1 MIKKICILFI
11 IIIIF
16 SNLHADDYYINKIFT
31 AIEDN
36 DINYI
41 KYILENDTQ
50 SLKYRLP
57 KDYENNLE
65 GATPLLYAIYNDKKE
80 IIKLFIDNTDVSYL
94 KDKDDKNY
102 NSIMYAAAF
111 SDIDTLKLIAE
122 KAPSL
127 INSETEFRVNILHIA
142 SSHNNYEV
150 IEYICTNFN
159 IDINYR
165 DIDGW
170 TPLYH
175 AANSQS
181 IESYRLL
188 IKLGANTQITD
199 NNGMYPSTRL
209 RELVM
214 MKYNELS
221 DNDRELFEAIRD
233 NDIKKL
239 KKSIENGANVNAED
253 GYGLSALHFAIRNKN
268 IKAVDVLLDCENINL
283 ESTLPNGYYTAL
295 DNFSREAV
303 YIGGA
308 TPLLYAIFKSNG
320 DSRIVN
326 KLIKKNANI
335 NTSDEEGWNS
345 FLYAAAFGNV
355 RIMSSLV
362 SKNKSLVNSKTKKNV
377 TALQMA
383 VVYDNIKVISYLVKR
398 LHVDINAKDNDG
410 WTALYYAA
418 ANNKAEAYNL
428 LIELGADRNIANN
441 EGLKPDDIFFNN

>member
-1 MIKKICILFI
+1 
-11 IIIIF
+11 
-16 SNLHADDYYINKIFT
+16 INT
-31 AIEDN
+31 
-36 DINYI
+36 
-41 KYILENDTQ
+41 
-50 SLKYRLP
+50 
-57 KDYENNLE
+57 
-65 GATPLLYAIYNDKKE
+65 
-80 IIKLFIDNTDVSYL
+80 SYL
-94 KDKDDKNY
+94 KDRDDKNY

-122 KAPSL
+122 KSPSL
-127 INSETEFRVNILHIA
+127 VNSETEFRVNILHIA

-159 IDINYR
+159 IDINSR

-170 TPLYH
+170 TALYH

-188 IKLGANTQITD
+188 IKLGANSQITD

-221 DNDRELFEAIRD
+221 DIDRELFEAIRD

-239 KKSIENGANVNAED
+239 KKSIENGANINAED

-268 IKAVDVLLDCENINL
+268 IKAVDVLLDCDNINL
-283 ESTLPNGYYTAL
+283 EATLPNGYYTAL

-326 KLIKKNANI
+326 RLIKKNANI
-335 NTSDEEGWNS
+335 NTYDEEGWNS

-355 RIMSSLV
+355 RIMNSLV
-362 SKNKSLVNSKTKKNV
+362 DKNENLINSKTKKNV
-377 TALQMA
+377 TALHMA

-428 LIELGADRNIANN
+428 LIELGADREIANN

>member
-1 MIKKICILFI
+1 MIKKIFILF

-16 SNLHADDYYINKIFT
+16 SNLHAYNNCVNKIFN

-41 KYILENDTQ
+41 KYVLENDIQ
-50 SLKYRLP
+50 SLKSRLP

-65 GATPLLYAIYNDKKE
+65 GATPLLYAIYNDKKD
-80 IIKLFIDNTDVSYL
+80 IIKLFIDNIDTSYL
-94 KDKDDKNY
+94 KDRDDKNY

-122 KAPSL
+122 KSPSL
-127 INSETEFRVNILHIA
+127 VNSETEFRVNILHIA

-159 IDINYR
+159 IDINSR

-170 TPLYH
+170 TALYH

-188 IKLGANTQITD
+188 IKLGANSQITD

-221 DNDRELFEAIRD
+221 DIDRELFEAIRD

-239 KKSIENGANVNAED
+239 KKSIENGANINAED

-268 IKAVDVLLDCENINL
+268 IKAVDVLLDCDNINL
-283 ESTLPNGYYTAL
+283 EATLPNGYYTAL

-326 KLIKKNANI
+326 RLIKKNANI
-335 NTSDEEGWNS
+335 NTYDEEGWNS

-355 RIMSSLV
+355 RIMNSLV
-362 SKNKSLVNSKTKKNV
+362 DKNENLINSKTKKNS
-377 TALQMA
+377 T
-383 VVYDNIKVISYLVKR
+383 
-398 LHVDINAKDNDG
+398 
-410 WTALYYAA
+410 
-418 ANNKAEAYNL
+418 NNKHYFL
-428 LIELGADRNIANN
+428 FIYY
-441 EGLKPDDIFFNN
+441 

>member
-1 MIKKICILFI
+1 MIKKIFILF

-16 SNLHADDYYINKIFT
+16 SNLHAYDNYVNKIFN

-41 KYILENDTQ
+41 KYVLENDIQ
-50 SLKYRLP
+50 SLKSRLP

-65 GATPLLYAIYNDKKE
+65 GATPLLYAIYNDKKD
-80 IIKLFIDNTDVSYL
+80 IIKLFIDNIDTSYL
-94 KDKDDKNY
+94 KDRDDKKY

-122 KAPSL
+122 KSPSL
-127 INSETEFRVNILHIA
+127 VNSETEFRVNILHIA

-159 IDINYR
+159 IDINSR

-170 TPLYH
+170 TALYH

-188 IKLGANTQITD
+188 IKLGADTQITD

-221 DNDRELFEAIRD
+221 DIDRELFEAIRD

-239 KKSIENGANVNAED
+239 KKSIENGANINAED
-253 GYGLSALHFAIRNKN
+253 GYGLSALHFAIKNKN
-268 IKAVDVLLDCENINL
+268 IKAVDVLLDCDNINL
-283 ESTLPNGYYTAL
+283 EATLPNGYYTAL

-326 KLIKKNANI
+326 RLIKKNANI
-335 NTSDEEGWNS
+335 NTYDEEGWNS

-355 RIMSSLV
+355 RIMNSLV
-362 SKNKSLVNSKTKKNV
+362 DKNENLINSKTKKNV
-377 TALQMA
+377 TALHMA

-428 LIELGADRNIANN
+428 LIELGADREIANN